1 MHGELINRRSDQLF
15 GVRHRLCQGISR
27 GGRPTSDR
35 ETSQEAQ
42 RQGRL
47 HEAKRQRVERLL
59 AETFGHVERRVDVSM
74 LCIATP
80 QALEMRLVRSIERQ
94 DKATLTALLTGVSWL
109 DTTVANGMFVQFE
122 LKPVADVAEL
132 VSLQQAVT
140 SSGLETH
147 ISHLQRSE
155 ERRVGKEC

>member
-1 MHGELINRRSDQLF
+1 
-15 GVRHRLCQGISR
+15 
-27 GGRPTSDR
+27 
-35 ETSQEAQ
+35 
-42 RQGRL
+42 
-47 HEAKRQRVERLL
+47 
-59 AETFGHVERRVDVSM
+59 M

-94 DKATLTALLTGVSWL
+94 DKATLIALLTGVSWL

-122 LKPVADVAEL
+122 LEPVADVAEL

-147 ISHLQRSE
+147 VRDLQPFQSYRTARWQVGDELVERPTHAVAHEGLGAAILQTERGFALVPQTGIQLLFARS
-155 ERRVGKEC
+155 